1 MKVLFNQTQLQQAV
15 EKVAREIHSR
25 HYNDPNPPVMV
36 CVLNGA
42 FMFFTDLV
50 RQINIDCEID
60 FMRVKSYQGQNQFEI
75 TMTKDIET
83 DITDR
88 TVYIVDDI
96 IDSGNTMISIGKHL
110 KSQPN
115 TPKDIVFVSLFKKY
129 TSDLDCIYG
138 IELTDETWIYGYGLD
153 GENGLHR
160 NKNSIFGFTQE
171 ID

>member
-25 HYNDPNPPVMV
+25 HYNDPNPPIMV

-60 FMRVKSYQGQNQFEI
+60 FMRVKSYQSQNQFEI

-83 DITDR
+83 DITGR

-138 IELTDETWIYGYGLD
+138 IELTDETWICGYGLD
-153 GENGLHR
+153 GENGLYR

>member
-25 HYNDPNPPVMV
+25 HYNDPNPPVMI

-83 DITDR
+83 DITGR

-115 TPKDIVFVSLFKKY
+115 LPKDIVFVSLFKKY

-138 IELTDETWIYGYGLD
+138 IELTDETWICGYGLD

-160 NKNSIFGFTQE
+160 NKNSIFGFIQE

>member
-1 MKVLFNQTQLQQAV
+1 MKVLFNQPQLQQAV

-25 HYNDPNPPVMV
+25 HYNDPNPPVMI

-83 DITDR
+83 NITGR

-96 IDSGNTMISIGKHL
+96 IDS
-110 KSQPN
+110 
-115 TPKDIVFVSLFKKY
+115 
-129 TSDLDCIYG
+129 
-138 IELTDETWIYGYGLD
+138 
-153 GENGLHR
+153 
-160 NKNSIFGFTQE
+160 
-171 ID
+171 

>member
-1 MKVLFNQTQLQQAV
+1 MRILFNQTQLQQAV

-25 HYNDPNPPVMV
+25 HYNDPNPPVMI

-83 DITDR
+83 DITGR

-138 IELTDETWIYGYGLD
+138 IELTDETWICGYGLD

-160 NKNSIFGFTQE
+160 NKNSIFGFIQE

>member
-1 MKVLFNQTQLQQAV
+1 MKILFNQTQLQQAV

-60 FMRVKSYQGQNQFEI
+60 FMRVKSYQDQDQFEI

-138 IELTDETWIYGYGLD
+138 IELTDETWICGYGLD

-160 NKNSIFGFTQE
+160 NKKDIFGKLEE

>member
-25 HYNDPNPPVMV
+25 HYNDPKPPVMI

-75 TMTKDIET
+75 KMTKDIET
-83 DITDR
+83 DITGR

-115 TPKDIVFVSLFKKY
+115 TPKEVVFVSLFKKY

-138 IELTDETWIYGYGLD
+138 IELTDETWICGYGLD

-160 NKNSIFGFTQE
+160 NKNSIFGFIQE